1 MFFLLVFAVSCGGRK
16 SAMPVIVETTKTIK
30 EVIKD
35 TVVAVKADSSYY
47 KAYVDCRDGKPVIL
61 RDSIITLPGQ
71 RIEVPRVVLKDHYI
85 NVDCRE
91 TAQKLFLS
99 WKEKHITEIKPKVIF
114 VPKEVPV
121 EKPLTFFQKL
131 QIWAGRFLLLELL
144 LAVILMIVKLK

>member
-71 RIEVPRVVLKDHYI
+71 RIKVPRVVLKDHYI